1 MIGDYERVGV
11 VARGA
16 HSTIWKGFDPGL
28 KREVALKQLS
38 GSGAAEAARREAAAL
53 AGLRH
58 PNILSVY
65 DVLEDAE
72 GVWLIE
78 QWITGAPLS
87 AVLAAA
93 GKLRAIDALALI
105 HGALQG
111 LSYAHGRDVV
121 HGDVAPANILIDQSG
136 TPMLVDFGLAVT
148 PGHLSLGGTPGYMA
162 PEAAAGQPVDKRSD
176 VYSSCVVLAE
186 LLTGARLFTTASSL
200 ALTREQATAAPQLD
214 GIEAPVA
221 AVLTTGLHPQP
232 DDRPADAGV
241 LLTELEDAIEKTH
254 GRRWLAGA
262 GLGAIGSTAATIAAG
277 TTLTGTASAGTTTA
291 ATASKTATSILSRGK
306 LLAAGATGAVVIAL
320 VAVFLLLRP
329 APPPPKTGQPPAPS
343 SGVVPSAI
351 ALTLPY
357 VRTQS
362 PPMRCLVNAE
372 DPGASDPTVYCE
384 NGFGW
389 PQAPTDPPVGTG
401 AAMHADE
408 AVVHASGAFNWQDG
422 NIGGI
427 GVGWS
432 KTDTTLSNGQ
442 TYQITWLDDAVE
454 QRRHPLH
461 QRRDRPRHV
470 HQQRSDRQ
478 SVLIAV
484 GRR

>member
-16 HSTIWKGFDPGL
+16 HSTIWKGVDPGL

-38 GSGAAEAARREAAAL
+38 GSGAGEAARREAAVL

-87 AVLAAA
+87 AVLAVT

-111 LSYAHGRDVV
+111 LCYAHGRDVV
-121 HGDVAPANILIDQSG
+121 HGDIAPANILIDQTG

-214 GIEAPVA
+214 GIERPVA
-221 AVLTTGLHPQP
+221 AVLATGLHPRP
-232 DDRPADAGV
+232 DDRPTDAEM
-241 LLTELEDAIEKTH
+241 LLTQLEAAIEETH
-254 GRRWLAGA
+254 GRGWLAAA
-262 GLGAIGSTAATIAAG
+262 GLGAIGSTAATVAAG
-277 TTLTGTASAGTTTA
+277 TTLTGTTATTATGATTA
-291 ATASKTATSILSRGK
+291 AAAKPGTSMLSRGK
-306 LLAAGATGAVVIAL
+306 VIGAAATVAAVIAVVIAL
-320 VAVFLLLRP
+320 ILLRP
-329 APPPPKTGQPPAPS
+329 EPPHPTAAQTSPTPPTAATAATPQGAQ
-343 SGVVPSAI
+343 SAI
-351 ALTLPY
+351 TGVYLIHWLSPQWDCSGPVPGPMSFDYSAGISRQGNTITFITATGPLNADGSFVATGSGY
-357 VRTQS
+357 TWRGVFATEGGRTVIRDGDAT
-362 PPMRCLVNAE
+362 M
-372 DPGASDPTVYCE
+372 TVE
-384 NGFGW
+384 NCHNTFTATK
-389 PQAPTDPPVGTG
+389 Q
-401 AAMHADE
+401 
-408 AVVHASGAFNWQDG
+408 
-422 NIGGI
+422 
-427 GVGWS
+427 
-432 KTDTTLSNGQ
+432 
-442 TYQITWLDDAVE
+442 
-454 QRRHPLH
+454 
-461 QRRDRPRHV
+461 
-470 HQQRSDRQ
+470 
-478 SVLIAV
+478 
-484 GRR
+484 

>member
-38 GSGAAEAARREAAAL
+38 GSGAAAAARREAAAL

-65 DVLEDAE
+65 DVLDDAE

-87 AVLAAA
+87 AVLDVTK
-93 GKLRAIDALALI
+93 KLRAIDALALI

-121 HGDVAPANILIDQSG
+121 HGDITPANILIDQSG
-136 TPMLVDFGLAVT
+136 TPMLVDFGLAVS

-186 LLTGARLFTTASSL
+186 LLTGARLFTQASSL
-200 ALTREQATAAPQLD
+200 ALTRQQAAAAPRL
-214 GIEAPVA
+214 GGVEAPVA
-221 AVLTTGLHPQP
+221 AVLSTGLQPRP
-232 DDRPADAGV
+232 DDRPVDAEI
-241 LLTELEDAIEKTH
+241 LLTRLEAAIEETH

-262 GLGAIGSTAATIAAG
+262 GLGAIGSTAATVAAG
-277 TTLTGTASAGTTTA
+277 TTLTGTASAATTTA
-291 ATASKTATSILSRGK
+291 ATASKSATSILSRGK
-306 LLAAGATGAVVIAL
+306 LIAAGATGAVVIAL

-329 APPPPKTGQPPAPS
+329 APPHPTAAQTTTPPPAAAAATPQGAQS
-343 SGVVPSAI
+343 TIAGIYRFHFLSAVASGFDYGTTYPDTSGAI
-351 ALTLPY
+351 
-357 VRTQS
+357 TQQG
-362 PPMRCLVNAE
+362 N
-372 DPGASDPTVYCE
+372 TVTI
-384 NGFGW
+384 GSW
-389 PQAPTDPPVGTG
+389 GTG
-401 AAMHADE
+401 PLNADGSFVATGGPTNSTVRGVFATE
-408 AVVHASGAFNWQDG
+408 GGTTVIRDG
-422 NIGGI
+422 
-427 GVGWS
+427 
-432 KTDTTLSNGQ
+432 
-442 TYQITWLDDAVE
+442 
-454 QRRHPLH
+454 
-461 QRRDRPRHV
+461 HV
-470 HQQRSDRQ
+470 DQGTPDFHGTFTATKR
-478 SVLIAV
+478 
-484 GRR
+484 

>member
-38 GSGAAEAARREAAAL
+38 GSGAADAARREAAAL

-65 DVLEDAE
+65 DILEDAE

-87 AVLAAA
+87 AVLDAT

-121 HGDVAPANILIDQSG
+121 HGDITPANILIDQSG

-186 LLTGARLFTTASSL
+186 LLRGARLFTHASSL
-200 ALTREQATAAPQLD
+200 ALTREQASAAPQLA

-221 AVLTTGLHPQP
+221 AVLTTGLHPRP
-232 DDRPADAGV
+232 DDRPVDAET
-241 LLTELEDAIEKTH
+241 LLAQLESAIEKTH
-254 GRRWLAGA
+254 GRRWLAAA

-277 TTLTGTASAGTTTA
+277 TTLTATTA
-291 ATASKTATSILSRGK
+291 TTATAAATKTSTSTLSRGK
-306 LLAAGATGAVVIAL
+306 LIGAAATVAAVIAVVIAL
-320 VAVFLLLRP
+320 ILLRP
-329 APPPPKTGQPPAPS
+329 EPPHPTAAQTTTPPPATAAAATATAQDPLATIDGTYLYHYVTYVCNGRDFMYPQHDHTFTVTHHGNTLTMGFGSVNFEGDLNADGSFVATTKNAYS
-343 SGVVPSAI
+343 WRGVFATERGRTVIRDGEEDVPSA
-351 ALTLPY
+351 L
-357 VRTQS
+357 
-362 PPMRCLVNAE
+362 CH
-372 DPGASDPTVYCE
+372 
-384 NGFGW
+384 
-389 PQAPTDPPVGTG
+389 GTWT
-401 AAMHADE
+401 ATK
-408 AVVHASGAFNWQDG
+408 Q
-422 NIGGI
+422 
-427 GVGWS
+427 
-432 KTDTTLSNGQ
+432 
-442 TYQITWLDDAVE
+442 
-454 QRRHPLH
+454 
-461 QRRDRPRHV
+461 
-470 HQQRSDRQ
+470 
-478 SVLIAV
+478 
-484 GRR
+484 